1 MTPRPT
7 LSAHFFVRRILL
19 HCSVCV
25 SLCTRRRNLIVI
37 VFVFYK
43 VTMMVFIII
52 ILSVPLWLIFHFV
65 RRIWNTQNTN
75 TKNSI
80 GFMNY
85 SFPSRIFGFHSLP
98 LPIAGRVASQ
108 CVCIQRIPAQWKQ
121 ETHTTLD
128 LGVLNRKSVTF
139 VQKRNYPQFKPIFLF
154 TDSSEPAFLSLCCP
168 FYYLFPIDFL
178 LNTK

>member
-85 SFPSRIFGFHSLP
+85 SFPSRIFWLP
-98 LPIAGRVASQ
+98 FFASSD
-108 CVCIQRIPAQWKQ
+108 CGAC
-121 ETHTTLD
+121 
-128 LGVLNRKSVTF
+128 
-139 VQKRNYPQFKPIFLF
+139 
-154 TDSSEPAFLSLCCP
+154 SEPVRVYSADTGP
-168 FYYLFPIDFL
+168 MKTG
-178 LNTK
+178 NTHHS